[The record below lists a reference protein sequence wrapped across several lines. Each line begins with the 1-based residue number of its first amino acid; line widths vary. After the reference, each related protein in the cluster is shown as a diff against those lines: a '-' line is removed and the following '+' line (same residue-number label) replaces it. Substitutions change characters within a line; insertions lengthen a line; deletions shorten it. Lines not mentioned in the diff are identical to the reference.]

1 MFEEL
6 EILPILFGLLIFFIN
21 SLRAKHIREVVLLNI
36 WLGFQELLLLDREEP
51 SLTNML
57 CVHEP
62 LRKFMETGRGLDLSE
77 VN

>member
-6 EILPILFGLLIFFIN
+6 EILPILFGLLVFFIN
-21 SLRAKHIREVVLLNI
+21 GLRAKHIGEVVLLNI
-36 WLGFQELLLLDREEP
+36 WLGLKQLLLLNREEP

-62 LRKFMETGRGLDLSE
+62 LRKLMETGWSLDLSE